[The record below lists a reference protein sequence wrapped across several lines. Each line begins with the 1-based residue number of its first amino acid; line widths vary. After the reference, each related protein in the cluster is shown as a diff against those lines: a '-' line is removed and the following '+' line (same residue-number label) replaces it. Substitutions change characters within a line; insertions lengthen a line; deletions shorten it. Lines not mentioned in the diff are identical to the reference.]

1 MKTLNTT
8 LALSALG
15 IIAMLAS
22 PAFAQS
28 NRQPSQQ
35 QAAASQAVEQYPES
49 VDGMSHTGSAS
60 NQFEHDHGFYAGGN
74 G

>member
-22 PAFAQS
+22 PAFAQP
-28 NRQPSQQ
+28 NRQASQ

-60 NQFEHDHGFYAGGN
+60 NVFEHDHGFYGS
-74 G
+74 